1 MLCSKCEY
9 LIPECVNSEIEA
21 PLTSFVLSLSDRPS
35 NVLLKKLRPS
45 VWFSIITAL
54 VGVAMLSQGL
64 VKNNGQLIATRV
76 ILGIVEAGLYPG
88 ELS

>member
-1 MLCSKCEY
+1 MRELGNRSSADFFRS
-9 LIPECVNSEIEA
+9 I
-21 PLTSFVLSLSDRPS
+21 SFRQAIQRS
-35 NVLLKKLRPS
+35 LKKLRPS